1 MGENSAT
8 GRTSCVLFFTES
20 LDTVYRRAGPQFNK
34 IVIILQLTFNIFY
47 AIIRESK
54 GGLRMKR
61 AEYKKHDELAAWD
74 LNKGCRKYVN
84 QDSPANRRLKKRLR
98 RQARKRLKEAYK
110 DECVH

>member
-1 MGENSAT
+1 M
-8 GRTSCVLFFTES
+8 R
-20 LDTVYRRAGPQFNK
+20 
-34 IVIILQLTFNIFY
+34 
-47 AIIRESK
+47 
-54 GGLRMKR
+54 R

-74 LNKGCRKYVN
+74 LDKGCRKYVN